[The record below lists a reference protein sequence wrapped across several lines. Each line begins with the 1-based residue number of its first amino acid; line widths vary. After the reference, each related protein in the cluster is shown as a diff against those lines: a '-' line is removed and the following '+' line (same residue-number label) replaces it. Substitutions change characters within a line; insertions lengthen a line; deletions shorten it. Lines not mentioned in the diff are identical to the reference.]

1 MPVKPTAARLPS
13 GSRAPS
19 GAVRAGWLAWPA
31 MLLALLAPALWNGFP
46 LISADTGGYLARPFD
61 HTLALGR
68 SAFYGAFLA
77 AGIPLDFWP
86 NLVIQ
91 AALTVWLIALT
102 LRVHGCGGRPGLAL
116 ATVIGLAIG
125 TGLPWFAGQI
135 VPDILLPLAVLGLY
149 LLAFQQAALR
159 RLEVI
164 GLVALVAAA
173 IASHMAI
180 LGLSL
185 VLVAAFAA
193 LALLKPFIKFMR
205 WPHPAPLY
213 PATAAA
219 AGAALALMSNFAIT
233 GQFAFTL
240 GAETF
245 LFGRLIQDGIVQR
258 YLAEHCPQASPALCP
273 YRAELPSVADD
284 WLWDNDSPL
293 RKVGGAQ
300 AFAVEERRI
309 IAETL
314 VLYPGMHLA
323 TALQATVGQLRAMR
337 TVVSTS
343 PWHNSNTR
351 WEIERLAPGTL
362 PRFYAARQQREALDI
377 DFLNLLHVPLA
388 ALSMLALIVIV
399 ALGRFR
405 RVEPSASALAATVLI
420 AILGNAAI
428 CGVLSQVSDRYQS
441 RLVWLAPFCVG
452 IAVAEAR
459 CRGTRAA

>member
-1 MPVKPTAARLPS
+1 
-13 GSRAPS
+13 
-19 GAVRAGWLAWPA
+19 
-31 MLLALLAPALWNGFP
+31 
-46 LISADTGGYLARPFD
+46 
-61 HTLALGR
+61 
-68 SAFYGAFLA
+68 
-77 AGIPLDFWP
+77 
-86 NLVIQ
+86 
-91 AALTVWLIALT
+91 
-102 LRVHGCGGRPGLAL
+102 
-116 ATVIGLAIG
+116 
-125 TGLPWFAGQI
+125 
-135 VPDILLPLAVLGLY
+135 
-149 LLAFQQAALR
+149 
-159 RLEVI
+159 
-164 GLVALVAAA
+164 
-173 IASHMAI
+173 
-180 LGLSL
+180 
-185 VLVAAFAA
+185 
-193 LALLKPFIKFMR
+193 
-205 WPHPAPLY
+205 
-213 PATAAA
+213 
-219 AGAALALMSNFAIT
+219 MSNFAIT
-233 GQFAFTL
+233 GQFAFTP

-405 RVEPSASALAATVLI
+405 RVEPSTSALAATVLI